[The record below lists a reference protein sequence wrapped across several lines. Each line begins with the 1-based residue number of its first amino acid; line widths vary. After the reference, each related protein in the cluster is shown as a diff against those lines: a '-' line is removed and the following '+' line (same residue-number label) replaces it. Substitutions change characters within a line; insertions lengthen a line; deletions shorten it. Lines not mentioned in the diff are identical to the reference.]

1 MYLCGPGK
9 HNCQPFCGPEGRFYC
24 SDSVCSLWPA
34 PFSYLCVSVRIL
46 CVCWKLSAAEQVKTD
61 CCHTPAVV
69 STLLTPLPVS
79 CPLTTPLHYIWKSV
93 SSVQTITHAHHNHFF
108 KNSRLYFLFFTPGNL
123 RTDPS
128 PTSTKDLLWCYIR
141 PLIISNVSARLTLQN
156 RKVQTQSLQI
166 LSHTLL
172 SIKVINLHK
181 LSQCCSP
188 GRTAGSTVNRRSF
201 LLCQTLGV

>member
-24 SDSVCSLWPA
+24 SDSVCFLWPA

-79 CPLTTPLHYIWKSV
+79 CPLTTPHHYNCTMIYLFNVNHATALCQNSPTPLHEVCLRITTGPAQTAMCMGTFRCHLHCSLHYMADIHMCR
-93 SSVQTITHAHHNHFF
+93 I
-108 KNSRLYFLFFTPGNL
+108 LYC
-123 RTDPS
+123 
-128 PTSTKDLLWCYIR
+128 K
-141 PLIISNVSARLTLQN
+141 
-156 RKVQTQSLQI
+156 
-166 LSHTLL
+166 
-172 SIKVINLHK
+172 
-181 LSQCCSP
+181 
-188 GRTAGSTVNRRSF
+188 
-201 LLCQTLGV
+201 

>member
-34 PFSYLCVSVRIL
+34 PFSYLCVSVMIL

-79 CPLTTPLHYIWKSV
+79 CPLTTPRHNNFGAARAGWAELPETTAGWV
-93 SSVQTITHAHHNHFF
+93 TTAQTAADNPDDDGQPPTPP
-108 KNSRLYFLFFTPGNL
+108 TPGTT
-123 RTDPS
+123 TDDPAS
-128 PTSTKDLLWCYIR
+128 HQHHRRPRLATNTTDAGYHNWRPRLATSTTDG
-141 PLIISNVSARLTLQN
+141 
-156 RKVQTQSLQI
+156 
-166 LSHTLL
+166 
-172 SIKVINLHK
+172 
-181 LSQCCSP
+181 P
-188 GRTAGSTVNRRSF
+188 G
-201 LLCQTLGV
+201 

>member
-34 PFSYLCVSVRIL
+34 PFSYLCVSVMIL

-79 CPLTTPLHYIWKSV
+79 CPLTTPLHYNFGAARAGWAELPETTAGWVTTAHTAADNPDDDGQPPTPPTPGTTTDDPASHQHHRRPRLATNTTDV
-93 SSVQTITHAHHNHFF
+93 AVPQLTTPASHQHHRRPRLATIT
-108 KNSRLYFLFFTPGNL
+108 TDDPG
-123 RTDPS
+123 
-128 PTSTKDLLWCYIR
+128 
-141 PLIISNVSARLTLQN
+141 
-156 RKVQTQSLQI
+156 
-166 LSHTLL
+166 
-172 SIKVINLHK
+172 
-181 LSQCCSP
+181 
-188 GRTAGSTVNRRSF
+188 
-201 LLCQTLGV
+201 